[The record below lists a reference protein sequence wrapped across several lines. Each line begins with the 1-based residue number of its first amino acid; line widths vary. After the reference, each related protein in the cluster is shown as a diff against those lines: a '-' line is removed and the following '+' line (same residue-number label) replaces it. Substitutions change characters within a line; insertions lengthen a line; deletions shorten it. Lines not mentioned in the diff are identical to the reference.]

1 MNSIACQNAL
11 MDLFRGK
18 LTDDEEV
25 KFTST
30 IKEEGISPAISTT
43 EVITGGAPAADAIK
57 DIFNP
62 AEVEMGEINEVENPD
77 KLHSIVG
84 GNDDEVPDEDA
95 FEPIEKDGD
104 GILIT
109 EQTIEQPNN
118 DYEEAEEEIPEV
130 VTKDGDPILITGGA
144 STPIQ
149 RVAVITADL
158 KFPWILKQ
166 KHRID

>member
-1 MNSIACQNAL
+1 

-18 LTDDEEV
+18 LTDNEEV

-43 EVITGGAPAADAIK
+43 AVITGGAPAADAIK

-62 AEVEMGEINEVENPD
+62 AVVEMGEINEVENPD

-84 GNDDEVPDEDA
+84 GNDDDEDA

-118 DYEEAEEEIPEV
+118 DYEEAEEETPEV
-130 VTKDGDPILITGGA
+130 ITKDGNPILITGGA
-144 STPIQ
+144 STPVQ
-149 RVAVITADL
+149 RVAIITADL

-166 KHRID
+166 KHRIN